1 MDDRELGS
9 EDDDV
14 EEREHYGEEG
24 EEGVEIGSRGD
35 PRPRRRMRLRRSPL
49 GVRVVDVRDQL
60 EAVRDE
66 LEDQR
71 DEIEELRSDVA
82 ALWLAFGQHERA
94 IRDLIAAVEAL
105 GGARVPWPGEQT
117 AGTQLPFETEPLPGV
132 STPPLA
138 FDPPGSRLGSEA
150 IATQLAGL
158 DDVLAAIDQATRSL
172 ERVYADGDEE
182 RERPSTQEPS

>member
-1 MDDRELGS
+1 MSDHELSDDER
-9 EDDDV
+9 DV
-14 EEREHYGEEG
+14 EEREHHGDEEAG
-24 EEGVEIGSRGD
+24 IGSRGH

-49 GVRVVDVRDQL
+49 GVRVVDIRDQL
-60 EAVRDE
+60 EAVRAE
-66 LEDQR
+66 IEAQR
-71 DEIEELRSDVA
+71 DEVDELRSDVA
-82 ALWLAFGQHERA
+82 ALWLAFGQHERT